1 MAVQLPLPSKLS
13 VLLCAGLVVG
23 CARSAPQLPP
33 DYGSVHSKEKLT
45 LENFSEEDRL
55 RTCDT
60 VERDMAAIIS
70 EVKAVESGIEAK
82 HRSNEVAGY
91 FAGVLFPPLILAT
104 DHSTEAKKILEQRQA
119 RWDQLLALK
128 RVKNCSF

>member
-33 DYGSVHSKEKLT
+33 DYGSVHSKENLT

-70 EVKAVESGIEAK
+70 EVKSVESGIEAK

-119 RWDQLLALK
+119 RWDQLLVLK
-128 RVKNCSF
+128 RVKNCAF

>member
-1 MAVQLPLPSKLS
+1 MAVQLPLRSKLS

-45 LENFSEEDRL
+45 LENFSKEDRL

-60 VERDMAAIIS
+60 VERDMTAIIS

-91 FAGVLFPPLILAT
+91 FAAVLFPPLILAA

-119 RWDQLLALK
+119 QWDQLLALK
-128 RVKNCSF
+128 RMKNCSF